1 MDFDEEYFKDRQ
13 KSGFERTKMYQK
25 DFNYSIKSIEKLK
38 PTGKI
43 SIMDIGCADGEFTE
57 RFSKIA
63 NLYGVEINLQEANKA
78 SLKGI
83 KIVNFQD
90 IDLVKPDVVIL
101 RGTLQHISPEDFFHV
116 LSYRPK
122 MLILLQTPNPQSFV
136 YRILD
141 QSQISLLTPHE
152 GFRGNLNLIS
162 LKQLKKIAKN
172 EKYRITRISKPYFS
186 TPYCYPIKDLTQ
198 LILCFLNRNITYTG
212 SWKGNIY
219 RMTMIGDVAVD

>member
-1 MDFDEEYFKDRQ
+1 MDFDEAYFKDRQ
-13 KSGFERTKMYQK
+13 KSGFERTKMHQK
-25 DFNYSIKSIEKLK
+25 DFNYSVKSIKKLK
-38 PTGKI
+38 PAGKI

-63 NLYGVEINLQEANKA
+63 NLYGVEINLHEANKA

-83 KIVNFQD
+83 KIVNIQD
-90 IDLVKPDVVIL
+90 LDLVKPDVIIL
-101 RGTLQHISPEDFFHV
+101 RGTLQHISPEDFSHI

-122 MLILLQTPNPQSFV
+122 MLILLQTPNPKSFV

-152 GFRGNLNLIS
+152 GFSGNLNLIS
-162 LKQLKKIAKN
+162 LKQLKKIVKEDN
-172 EKYRITRISKPYFS
+172 YQISRISKPYFS
-186 TPYCYPIKDLTQ
+186 TPYCNPIRDLTQ
-198 LILCFLNRNITYTG
+198 LILCFLNRKISYAS

-219 RMTMIGDVAVD
+219 RMTIIGDVAVD